1 MLIQYF
7 FLLTLKIFYTIF
19 RGEKALDRRSY
30 LTNLTHSESVG
41 VPAEMITQEWVAKLY
56 EY

>member
-7 FLLTLKIFYTIF
+7 LLTFKIFYTIF
-19 RGEKALDRRSY
+19 RGAKALGRRSY